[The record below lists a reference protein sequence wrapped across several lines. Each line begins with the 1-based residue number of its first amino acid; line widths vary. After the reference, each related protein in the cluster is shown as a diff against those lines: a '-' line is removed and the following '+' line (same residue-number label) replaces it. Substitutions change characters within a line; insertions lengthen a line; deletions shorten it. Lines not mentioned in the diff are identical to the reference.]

1 MAEII
6 AQVPWQVTP
15 KVRRKLPRKAAQ
27 LVEAAMQITASQHP
41 LAWIAQWGARLMLQV
56 ALEEEVMAFL
66 GRDWYE
72 RRPKGSS
79 WRNGSKPRTVKVAGG
94 DVTIAMPQVRGAG
107 GPFHS
112 GLLPPYLTRMREL
125 EEAIPLLYL
134 HGLSTRRV
142 QKALGKLLG
151 KRGLGKTTVVR
162 LTQRLVEAFV
172 IWRQRDL
179 SRLPVVYL
187 FLDGIRLGVRKGTRE
202 KETILVAH
210 AVLAD
215 GRREVLAVAL
225 GSRESTRAWADLLE
239 DLQRR
244 GLSEPLLIITDGGSG
259 LLAAVEARFP
269 HVARQHCTK
278 HKLANV
284 LEKVPK
290 GSQAEVGDAARRV
303 LYAPTLAQTEE
314 ALVLFERAYAKRFP
328 SAVECLKRDLSA
340 CWTYYWF
347 PLSHW
352 KRIRTTNVLERSFR
366 EVRRRVRQIG
376 RFQDELRALAM
387 VHALL
392 QEAQAG
398 WQALS
403 MSREAQSILEAMR
416 IRGKAQAA

>member
-1 MAEII
+1 MVKIV

-15 KVRRKLPRKAAQ
+15 KVRKLPRKAAQ
-27 LVEAAMQITASQHP
+27 LVEAAMQTATSQHP

-66 GRDWYE
+66 QRDWYE
-72 RRPKGSS
+72 RRPGGSS
-79 WRNGSKPRTVKVAGG
+79 IWRNGSKPRTVKVAGG

-142 QKALGKLLG
+142 RKALGKLLG
-151 KRGLGKTTVVR
+151 QRGLSKTTVVR

-172 IWRQRDL
+172 TWRQRDL
-179 SRLPVVYL
+179 SPLEVVYL

-202 KETILVAH
+202 KEAVLVAH

-239 DLQRR
+239 DLKRR
-244 GLSEPLLIITDGGSG
+244 GLPEPVLVITDGGGG
-259 LLAAVEARFP
+259 LLAAVEAHFP
-269 HVARQHCTK
+269 EILRQHCTK

-284 LEKVPK
+284 LEKVPQ
-290 GSQAEVGDAARRV
+290 GCQGEVGDAARWV
-303 LYAPTLAQTEE
+303 LVCPHLGAGPRGPGALQAGLCQALPLGSGVPATRPGGLLDLLPVPDESLEADSDHQCPGAELPGGAAPGA
-314 ALVLFERAYAKRFP
+314 ADR
-328 SAVECLKRDLSA
+328 
-340 CWTYYWF
+340 
-347 PLSHW
+347 PLS
-352 KRIRTTNVLERSFR
+352 
-366 EVRRRVRQIG
+366 G
-376 RFQDELRALAM
+376 
-387 VHALL
+387 
-392 QEAQAG
+392 
-398 WQALS
+398 
-403 MSREAQSILEAMR
+403 
-416 IRGKAQAA
+416 

>member
-1 MAEII
+1 MAKIV

-15 KVRRKLPRKAAQ
+15 KVRKLPRKAAQ
-27 LVEAAMQITASQHP
+27 LVEAAMQTATSQHP

-66 GRDWYE
+66 QRDWYE
-72 RRPKGSS
+72 RRPGGSS
-79 WRNGSKPRTVKVAGG
+79 IWRNGSKPRTVKVAGG

-107 GPFHS
+107 QPFHS

-142 QKALGKLLG
+142 RKALGKLWG
-151 KRGLGKTTVVR
+151 QRGLSKTTVVR

-172 IWRQRDL
+172 TWRQRDL
-179 SRLPVVYL
+179 SPLEVVYL

-202 KETILVAH
+202 KEAVLVAH

-239 DLQRR
+239 DLKRR
-244 GLSEPLLIITDGGSG
+244 GLPEPVLVITDGGGG
-259 LLAAVEARFP
+259 LLAAVEAHFP
-269 HVARQHCTK
+269 EMLRQHCTK
-278 HKLANV
+278 HKLTNV

-290 GSQAEVGDAARRV
+290 GCQGEVGDAARWV
-303 LYAPTLAQTEE
+303 LYAPTLAQAQE
-314 ALVLFERAYAKRFP
+314 ALVLFKRAYAKRFP
-328 SAVECLKRDLSA
+328 SAVECLQRDLEA
-340 CWTYYWF
+340 CWTYYRF
-347 PLSHW
+347 PLRHW
-352 KRIRTTNVLERSFR
+352 RRIRTTNVLERSFR

-392 QEAQAG
+392 QEAQTG

-403 MSREAQSILEAMR
+403 MSREARCILEAMR
-416 IRGKAQAA
+416 SRGKAQAA

>member
-1 MAEII
+1 
-6 AQVPWQVTP
+6 
-15 KVRRKLPRKAAQ
+15 
-27 LVEAAMQITASQHP
+27 
-41 LAWIAQWGARLMLQV
+41 
-56 ALEEEVMAFL
+56 
-66 GRDWYE
+66 
-72 RRPKGSS
+72 
-79 WRNGSKPRTVKVAGG
+79 
-94 DVTIAMPQVRGAG
+94 
-107 GPFHS
+107 
-112 GLLPPYLTRMREL
+112 
-125 EEAIPLLYL
+125 
-134 HGLSTRRV
+134 
-142 QKALGKLLG
+142 
-151 KRGLGKTTVVR
+151 LGKTTVVR

-172 IWRQRDL
+172 TWRQRDL

-225 GSRESTRAWADLLE
+225 GSRESTRAWMDLLE
-239 DLQRR
+239 DLKRR

-259 LLAAVEARFP
+259 LRAAVEAHFP

-314 ALVLFERAYAKRFP
+314 ALVLFERVYAKRFP

-392 QEAQAG
+392 LEAQAG
-398 WQALS
+398 WQAFS
-403 MSREAQSILEAMR
+403 MSGEALRILEAMR
-416 IRGKAQAA
+416 IRENVQAA

>member
-1 MAEII
+1 
-6 AQVPWQVTP
+6 
-15 KVRRKLPRKAAQ
+15 
-27 LVEAAMQITASQHP
+27 MQIRASQHP
-41 LAWIAQWGARLMLQV
+41 LSWIAQWGARLMLQV
-56 ALEEEVMAFL
+56 ALEEEVVAFL

-72 RRPKGSS
+72 RRPGGSP
-79 WRNGSKPRTVKVAGG
+79 WRNGSKPRTVKMAGG
-94 DVTIAMPQVRGAG
+94 DVRIAMPQVRGARQ
-107 GPFHS
+107 PFHS
-112 GLLPPYLTRMREL
+112 RLLPPHTTRMPEL

-142 QKALGKLLG
+142 QKALGHLLG

-162 LTQRLVEAFV
+162 LTQKLVEAFV
-172 IWRQRDL
+172 AWRQRDL

-187 FLDGIRLGVRKGTRE
+187 FLDGIRMGVRRGTSE
-202 KETILVAH
+202 KEAILVAH

-239 DLQRR
+239 DLKRR
-244 GLSEPLLIITDGGSG
+244 GLPQPLLIVTDGGGG
-259 LLAAVEARFP
+259 LLAAVQTHFP
-269 HVARQHCTK
+269 QVARQHCTK

-290 GSQAEVGDAARRV
+290 GSQVEVGDAARRV
-303 LYAPTLAQTEE
+303 LYAPTLTQTEE
-314 ALVLFERAYAKRFP
+314 ALALFERAYAKRFP
-328 SAVECLKRDLSA
+328 SAVECLKRDLEA

-403 MSREAQSILEAMR
+403 MSGEAQRILEAMR

>member
-1 MAEII
+1 MTEII
-6 AQVPWQVTP
+6 AQVPWQVTQ

-27 LVEAAMQITASQHP
+27 LVEAAMQIRASQHP
-41 LAWIAQWGARLMLQV
+41 LAWITQWGARLMLQV

-72 RRPKGSS
+72 RRPEGSS

-94 DVTIAMPQVRGAG
+94 DVKIAMPQVRGAG

-112 GLLPPYLTRMREL
+112 PLLPPHLTRMPEL
-125 EEAIPLLYL
+125 EEVIPLLYL

-142 QKALGKLLG
+142 RKAIGKLWG
-151 KRGLGKTTVVR
+151 QRGLSKTTVVR
-162 LTQRLVEAFV
+162 VTQKVVEAFQT
-172 IWRQRDL
+172 WRQRDL
-179 SRLPVVYL
+179 APLPVTYL
-187 FLDGIRLGVRKGTRE
+187 FLDGIRLGVRRGTRE
-202 KETILVAH
+202 KEAIL
-210 AVLAD
+210 
-215 GRREVLAVAL
+215 VAL

-239 DLQRR
+239 DLKRR
-244 GLSEPLLIITDGGSG
+244 GLSQPLLVITDGGSG
-259 LLAAVEARFP
+259 LLAAVEAHFP
-269 HVARQHCTK
+269 EVLRQHCTK

-284 LEKVPK
+284 LEKVPQ
-290 GSQAEVGDAARRV
+290 GSQTEVGDAARRV
-303 LYAPTLAQTEE
+303 LYAPTLAQAEE
-314 ALVLFERAYAKRFP
+314 AWVLFKRAYTKRFP
-328 SAVECLKRDLSA
+328 SAVECLQRDLQA

-403 MSREAQSILEAMR
+403 MSREAQCILEAMR